1 MALLDVTLLQAS
13 DADMSNDA
21 PAGEDVNAP
30 AAETSTLAA
39 GDVRPTLKSNS
50 VSSPQGTSVA
60 RVNYGDVT
68 HLSVSARLCMYM
80 YVSVVQYQVKGFVSF
95 NGSSSRACTHA
106 PSVLSLVSSRT
117 HAHPV

>member
-50 VSSPQGTSVA
+50 VSSPQGACVT
-60 RVNYGDVT
+60 RVNSDVT
-68 HLSVSARLCMYM
+68 HLSVSARLCMYL

-95 NGSSSRACTHA
+95 NGSSSRACAHA
-106 PSVLSLVSSRT
+106 PCVLLLVTSCT

>member
-1 MALLDVTLLQAS
+1 
-13 DADMSNDA
+13 MSNDA

-39 GDVRPTLKSNS
+39 GDVRPTLKSDS
-50 VSSPQGTSVA
+50 VSSPQGTCVA
-60 RVNYGDVT
+60 RVNGDVT
-68 HLSVSARLCMYM
+68 HLSVSARLCMCV